1 MQLEEKNTQR
11 EQIEFFYE
19 ATDLILLKEKEIK
32 DWISKTSEDEQKTL
46 GNIEIVFCSD
56 EYLLQINKDYL
67 QHDYYTDIITFPL
80 GSDPI
85 IANVFISVDRV
96 KENAQLYK
104 VSFENE
110 LHRVIIHGLLHLFGY
125 GDKTSKE
132 KEHMRS
138 KEDHYLSLRDF
149 D

>member
-1 MQLEEKNTQR
+1 MQEET
-11 EQIEFFYE
+11 QIEFFNE
-19 ATDLILLKEKEIK
+19 AIDFKLNNEEEIKRWLLKAGLEEKK
-32 DWISKTSEDEQKTL
+32 ALDT
-46 GNIEIVFCSD
+46 IEIVFCSD
-56 EYLLQINKDYL
+56 EYLLQINQEHL

-85 IANVFISVDRV
+85 QANVFISVDRV

-132 KEHMRS
+132 KELMRS
-138 KEDHYLSLRDF
+138 KEDHYLALRHF
-149 D
+149 I